1 MQRTERQDYQT
12 KINKLNSSNH
22 RGFSF
27 RKRIKLLQQWFTA
40 FLQLRKSLVKLNTS
54 TILENVE
61 KSARLNNLATEA
73 EKLLSADKIHNFTN
87 IELPQDF
94 KDLWTKAP
102 TSSLLWTILKSNLSK
117 TQSRMKLT
125 KHYVLSFERKN
136 HLQARLR
143 SKLRKLK
150 TDSNH
155 TVPYTPLL
163 YWNNNRTD
171 QVSTST
177 SLTMFTTRYP
187 LQSNSC
193 TPLTSAPTSMS
204 ITAMQTYTKPPMS
217 PNYVRAMI
225 LTMAEKTMGWAFVP
239 THWFRTEY
247 DGHFSDTDTYKRIDN
262 FNLA

>member
-1 MQRTERQDYQT
+1 MQHTERQDYQT

-27 RKRIKLLQQWFTA
+27 RKRIKLLQQWFIA

-117 TQSRMKLT
+117 TQSQMKLT

-155 TVPYTPLL
+155 TVPYAPLL
-163 YWNNNRTD
+163 YTE
-171 QVSTST
+171 
-177 SLTMFTTRYP
+177 TTTEQTK
-187 LQSNSC
+187 LQR
-193 TPLTSAPTSMS
+193 
-204 ITAMQTYTKPPMS
+204 PP
-217 PNYVRAMI
+217 
-225 LTMAEKTMGWAFVP
+225 
-239 THWFRTEY
+239 HWLCSQHGIF
-247 DGHFSDTDTYKRIDN
+247 YKAIPALHWRPH
-262 FNLA
+262 LRQ